1 MPQRKKAGCNSYASV
16 TDEYTLYNKEAST
29 VVTPSPPPATTT
41 KGGVRRRGGNS
52 YLSNALSSMSSPLG
66 VNTPILSQGMT
77 GLFGTADATSTP
89 PQESTVT
96 GGNRRSKRGGSS
108 SCSATRYGGFYEEVA
123 ASQQGDGLD
132 TVANMLTNT
141 TKSVSDSLFGTAT
154 AKTGGSH
161 HRRGGAVE
169 LAPFAASLA
178 FLAARMSMDDKLNF
192 SKLLNLKKNKD
203 DETDEDEEREMEYEE
218 YKKSSKGS
226 RSKNSRD

>member
-16 TDEYTLYNKEAST
+16 TDEYTLYNKEASA
-29 VVTPSPPPATTT
+29 VVAPTTTT
-41 KGGVRRRGGNS
+41 KGGVRRRGGSSLTNTV
-52 YLSNALSSMSSPLG
+52 SSMSSPFGLD
-66 VNTPILSQGMT
+66 TATFSQGMQS
-77 GLFGTADATSTP
+77 LLGTSDATPP
-89 PQESTVT
+89 PQNPPVT

-108 SCSATRYGGFYEEVA
+108 SCSATRYGGFYEDV
-123 ASQQGDGLD
+123 ASQNSGLD

-141 TKSVSDSLFGTAT
+141 TKSVSDSLFGADT
-154 AKTGGSH
+154 AKTGGSR

-192 SKLLNLKKNKD
+192 SKLLNLKNNKD
-203 DETDEDEEREMEYEE
+203 NIEIN
-218 YKKSSKGS
+218 YKDINKNNYKGS

>member
-29 VVTPSPPPATTT
+29 VVAPATTT

-52 YLSNALSSMSSPLG
+52 SLTDALSSMSSSLG
-66 VNTPILSQGMT
+66 VNANTLSQGMS
-77 GLFGTADATSTP
+77 GLFGNAEATTTP
-89 PQESTVT
+89 ATTQPVT
-96 GGNRRSKRGGSS
+96 GGNRRNKRGGSS
-108 SCSATRYGGFYEEVA
+108 SCSATRYGGFYEEVP
-123 ASQQGDGLD
+123 SSTDGLD
-132 TVANMLTNT
+132 TVANMFVNPVKNLSNY
-141 TKSVSDSLFGTAT
+141 AT
-154 AKTGGSH
+154 AADATNKTGGSR

-192 SKLLNLKKNKD
+192 SKLLNLKNNKD
-203 DETDEDEEREMEYEE
+203 DETDEEEEREMEYEE
-218 YKKSSKGS
+218 YKKSSKGN

>member
-29 VVTPSPPPATTT
+29 VVAPSAPSAPPTTT
-41 KGGVRRRGGNS
+41 KGGVRRRGGNTTS
-52 YLSNALSSMSSPLG
+52 TSNTPSLTGALSSIG
-66 VNTPILSQGMT
+66 VNTPILSQGMS
-77 GLFGTADATSTP
+77 GLFGTADATPTP
-89 PQESTVT
+89 PTQPVT

-108 SCSATRYGGFYEEVA
+108 SCSATRYGGFYEDV
-123 ASQQGDGLD
+123 ASQNSGLD

-141 TKSVSDSLFGTAT
+141 TKSVSDSLFGAET
-154 AKTGGSH
+154 AKTGGSR

-192 SKLLNLKKNKD
+192 SKLLNLKNNKD
-203 DETDEDEEREMEYEE
+203 DETDEEVEYEE
-218 YKKSSKGS
+218 TKSKGS

>member
-16 TDEYTLYNKEAST
+16 TDEYTLYNKEASA
-29 VVTPSPPPATTT
+29 VVAPSAPPTTT
-41 KGGVRRRGGNS
+41 KGGVRRRGGSSFTNTV
-52 YLSNALSSMSSPLG
+52 SSMSPPFGLD
-66 VNTPILSQGMT
+66 TATFSQGMQS
-77 GLFGTADATSTP
+77 LLGTSDATPTP
-89 PQESTVT
+89 PPQNPPVT

-108 SCSATRYGGFYEEVA
+108 SCSATRYGGFYEEVVP
-123 ASQQGDGLD
+123 SQQGDGLD

-141 TKSVSDSLFGTAT
+141 TKSVSDSLFGTDT
-154 AKTGGSH
+154 AKTGGSR

-192 SKLLNLKKNKD
+192 SKLLNLKNNKD
-203 DETDEDEEREMEYEE
+203 DETDEEVEYEE
-218 YKKSSKGS
+218 TKSKGS

>member
-29 VVTPSPPPATTT
+29 VVAPTATTT
-41 KGGVRRRGGNS
+41 KGGVRRRGGS
-52 YLSNALSSMSSPLG
+52 SFTDAVSSMSSPFGLD
-66 VNTPILSQGMT
+66 TATFSQGMQS
-77 GLFGTADATSTP
+77 LLGTSDATPTP
-89 PQESTVT
+89 PPQNPPVT

-108 SCSATRYGGFYEEVA
+108 SCSATRYGGFYEEVVP
-123 ASQQGDGLD
+123 SQQGDGLD

-141 TKSVSDSLFGTAT
+141 TKSVSDSLFGTDT
-154 AKTGGSH
+154 AKTGGSRR
-161 HRRGGAVE
+161 RRGGAVE

-192 SKLLNLKKNKD
+192 SKLLNLKNNKD
-203 DETDEDEEREMEYEE
+203 DETDEEEEREMEYEE

>member
-16 TDEYTLYNKEAST
+16 TDDYTLYNKEAST
-29 VVTPSPPPATTT
+29 VVATT

-52 YLSNALSSMSSPLG
+52 SLTDALSSMSSSLG
-66 VNTPILSQGMT
+66 VNTNTLSQGMT
-77 GLFGTADATSTP
+77 GLFGTTEATS
-89 PQESTVT
+89 QESTTVT

-108 SCSATRYGGFYEEVA
+108 SCSATRYGGFYEEVP
-123 ASQQGDGLD
+123 STQLSSDGLD

-141 TKSVSDSLFGTAT
+141 TKSVSDSLFGTDT
-154 AKTGGSH
+154 AKTGGSR

-192 SKLLNLKKNKD
+192 SKLLNLKNNKE
-203 DETDEDEEREMEYEE
+203 DETDEEEEREMEYEE